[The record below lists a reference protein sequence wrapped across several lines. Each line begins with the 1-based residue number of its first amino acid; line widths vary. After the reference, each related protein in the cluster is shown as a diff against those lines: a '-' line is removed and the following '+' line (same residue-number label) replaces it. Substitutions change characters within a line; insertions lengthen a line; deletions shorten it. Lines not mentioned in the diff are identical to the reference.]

1 MATFGPGICF
11 GEIAFLS
18 GQVRSA
24 RIQAD
29 VDSRCLVLTRQAF
42 DRLAQDDPRVAAALL
57 LALSCELGQKL
68 AFTSQQLVQMQ
79 HL

>member
-1 MATFGPGICF
+1 
-11 GEIAFLS
+11 
-18 GQVRSA
+18 VRSA

-29 VDSRCLVLTRQAF
+29 VDSRCLVLTRLALDQ
-42 DRLAQDDPRVAAALL
+42 LAQDDPRAAAALL

-68 AFTSQQLVQMQ
+68 AFTTQQLTQMQ